1 MRRRVD
7 PALHMIYGGSMK
19 DQSYFP
25 ARGILLILCIFYM
38 TMAVGTSE
46 KLEEAQRQVKLR
58 DEQIVDLG
66 DRFIPRLLTE
76 INNLRDRVE
85 ISEMKFSHERWR
97 MRQAYPEM
105 TLRAEALWIEAVK
118 SGRTVD
124 DHP

>member
-1 MRRRVD
+1 
-7 PALHMIYGGSMK
+7 MK

-58 DEQIVDLG
+58 DEQIIDLG
-66 DRFIPRLLTE
+66 DYFIPRLLTE